1 MVVRS
6 PPDGYTL
13 LATVTSNFINATLYQ
28 TLPYYFIRDIEP
40 VASLNQTTLVME
52 VNPSVPV
59 RTVSEFINY
68 AKARPGKINM
78 ASGGVGNSTHV
89 AGELFKMMTGVDLLH
104 VPYRG
109 SAPALTDLLGG
120 QVQVMFDVISSSIG
134 YIRAGKLR
142 ALGVTTA
149 SRSEA
154 LPDLPTIAESV
165 PGYEAITVGGIG
177 APKGTP
183 IEIID
188 KLNREINA
196 ALIDPKFVARFAEFG
211 AAPLSRSPAEF
222 AKIVRDETEKWGK
235 VVKFANIKPE

>member
-1 MVVRS
+1 MKLARRTFLQVAAGAAALPVASGLARAQAYPSRPVRIVVGFPAGQTADILTRLIAQWLSDRLGQSFVIDNRPGAASTAATELVVRA

-28 TLPYYFIRDIEP
+28 TLPYNFIRDIEP
-40 VASLNQTTLVME
+40 VASLNQTALVME

-134 YIRAGKLR
+134 
-142 ALGVTTA
+142 
-149 SRSEA
+149 
-154 LPDLPTIAESV
+154 
-165 PGYEAITVGGIG
+165 
-177 APKGTP
+177 
-183 IEIID
+183 
-188 KLNREINA
+188 
-196 ALIDPKFVARFAEFG
+196 
-211 AAPLSRSPAEF
+211 
-222 AKIVRDETEKWGK
+222 
-235 VVKFANIKPE
+235 